1 MPKSHALP
9 APTAMAVT
17 NEITKPTAAELTVWK
32 ACCAVIGL
40 QEPLDIHANVFD
52 MGFSAIGLA
61 QLVSQLDE
69 SGKGLITLDD
79 IIADPVVAAIAAK
92 LEETGATKTAVLQP
106 EFHRPPLCNEN
117 VAVQGVVAG
126 GAEAEGLIP
135 RQSLSYN
142 ENLGVGVVGGCVET
156 AALMPVLTWKFCL
169 QEGRPL
175 PSTIPGMYR
184 GVAVL
189 AGSVA
194 PLTGMQMLCNS
205 VLEDLATGGRRKTT
219 DAEAVRCAFG
229 AGALSASLYAPV
241 EMCAIHQQK
250 LGLSLPKT
258 LMHLARTYGVTS
270 LWRGLVPTAGREA
283 IYTAGYLGLAPVF
296 TARLMK
302 QKGWEESFFTS
313 AVIGSCAA
321 GVLANL
327 ASHPVDTA
335 KTVVQ
340 ADVTGRVY
348 KNMLQSLPL
357 LYRESGWA
365 ALYRGGLPRTVRTC
379 GAFFIVSTIREK
391 CIQWKSA

>member
-1 MPKSHALP
+1 MHL
-9 APTAMAVT
+9 
-17 NEITKPTAAELTVWK
+17 
-32 ACCAVIGL
+32 
-40 QEPLDIHANVFD
+40 
-52 MGFSAIGLA
+52 
-61 QLVSQLDE
+61 
-69 SGKGLITLDD
+69 
-79 IIADPVVAAIAAK
+79 
-92 LEETGATKTAVLQP
+92 
-106 EFHRPPLCNEN
+106 RP
-117 VAVQGVVAG
+117 
-126 GAEAEGLIP
+126 
-135 RQSLSYN
+135 SLSEN
-142 ENLGVGVVGGCVET
+142 ENLAVGIVGGCTET
-156 AALMPVLTWKFCL
+156 LILMPVLTWKFCA
-169 QEGRPL
+169 QEGRPY
-175 PSTIPGMYR
+175 PRFPGMYR
-184 GVAVL
+184 GAGVL
-189 AGSVA
+189 ASSVA
-194 PLTGMQMLCNS
+194 PITGMQMFVNGL
-205 VLEDLATGGRRKTT
+205 LEKTLTKGARAPT
-219 DAEAVRCAFG
+219 DAESIGSALG
-229 AGALSASLYAPV
+229 AGAVSASLYGPAEV
-241 EMCAIHQQK
+241 AAIHAGK
-250 LGLSLPKT
+250 LGLSSKEAAL
-258 LMHLARTYGVTS
+258 HLLKTYGVTS
-270 LWRGLVPTAGREA
+270 FFRGVAPTAGREA